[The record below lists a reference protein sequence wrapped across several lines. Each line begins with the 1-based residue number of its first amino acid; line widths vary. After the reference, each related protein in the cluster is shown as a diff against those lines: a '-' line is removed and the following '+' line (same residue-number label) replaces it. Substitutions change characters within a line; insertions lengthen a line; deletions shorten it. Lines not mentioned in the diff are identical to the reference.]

1 MKNIA
6 YIGLGSNLDD
16 PFKKILT
23 AINLLNNYD
32 SKIRILVRS
41 SFYSSK
47 PLDNIPQEDFIN
59 AVLKVET
66 DHSPIELLDL
76 LQSIELNMGR
86 VRNKNMRWGPRVIDL
101 DILLFNCDKI
111 NNNRLTIPHYDM
123 KRRDFVI
130 VPLFEIAPS
139 LILPDGD
146 LISDVL
152 NNLQV
157 NKLKKIKQTNS

>member
-6 YIGLGSNLDD
+6 YISLGSNIDD
-16 PFKKILT
+16 PLNKTLT
-23 AINLLNNYD
+23 AISLLNNYD
-32 SKIRILVRS
+32 SKLRILVRS
-41 SFYSSK
+41 SFYLSK
-47 PLDNIPQEDFIN
+47 PLDNIPQEDFVN
-59 AVLKVET
+59 AVLKIET

-76 LQSIELNMGR
+76 LQSIELRMGR
-86 VRNKNMRWGPRVIDL
+86 IRNKNMRWGPRVIDL
-101 DILLFNCDKI
+101 DILLFNNDKI
-111 NNNRLTIPHYDM
+111 NNKRLTIPHYDM

-130 VPLFEIAPS
+130 VPLFEIEPS

-146 LISDVL
+146 LISDVM